1 MGKKGN
7 RKVPVKTPL
16 SLALSFVLAFGMVPA
31 VAFADDDTVN
41 GGIDATVENP
51 EELEADI
58 SFGDVESGSAG
69 EAPQQ
74 LPNEQEESQDIAV
87 PVPLGKELVFNGECQ
102 LGVDVSEG
110 WEFACTDGEPGYFD
124 SVTGC
129 LRLDAGEYEC
139 VLRLKDGYVWD
150 DGSYDDAVVSWSI
163 APKAV
168 AAPEAAAGLVE
179 DGEPQRGVVEGE
191 GYELSGD
198 CQALDAG
205 DYQATATLL
214 PNYVWEDGSN
224 DPLVIDWSI
233 AAAEKPADRAASE
246 AGDTEAA
253 FGNADEP
260 SGEESLQTAAREV
273 IVRVPQGGSFEW
285 GSDELQEWQSENVY
299 YYRSAYGASYNGD
312 GMTIA
317 QEEDDW
323 SFPVFGLGIMHCAAM
338 GDHLI
343 TYTLPAG
350 YRWEDGSRAPKKVTV
365 TVTGGL
371 VADCQIDLDINGSD
385 IVYQGGIALRP
396 PLKLSSRKL
405 VDGLDWSYD
414 LVLGKDYTVTYSNYT
429 NAGTATATI
438 TGIGNFS
445 GTAKKTYTIKQA
457 SLTQY
462 GSATIP
468 YSTCIYNG
476 NYRKPV
482 PTVKWGNKLLNEG
495 KDYTVSYSNNKWAG
509 TASVTIKGIGNY
521 RGTITKTFRIFSA
534 NAGWVQVGSSWK
546 YISNG
551 QYASGWKTIGNNKYY
566 FNTSTKARS
575 TGLKSINGKR
585 YYFNSKGV
593 MQKSCW
599 QKTGGSYYYLT
610 STGAAKSGWMTLG
623 GKKYYLSTSSNK
635 MLTGLNKISGKRYY
649 FDSSGVMA
657 KNAWKKVGSY
667 WYYLGSTG
675 QAKSGWMKSGG
686 SWYYFDPGTNRMAT
700 STKTIDGKRY
710 RFSSSGVML

>member
-1 MGKKGN
+1 MRKKGN
-7 RKVPVKTPL
+7 RMVPAKTPL
-16 SLALSFVLAFGMVPA
+16 SLALSFVLAFGIVPA
-31 VAFADDDTVN
+31 VAFADDDTAN
-41 GGIDATVENP
+41 GGIDATAENP

-87 PVPLGKELVFNGECQ
+87 PVPLGKELVFNGEWQ
-102 LGVDVSEG
+102 LGVDISEG
-110 WEFACTDGEPGYFD
+110 WEFACADGEPGHFN

-139 VLRLKDGYVWD
+139 ALRLKDGYVWD

-168 AAPEAAAGLVE
+168 AAPEAIAGLVE
-179 DGEPQRGVVEGE
+179 NGEPQRGLAEGE

-205 DYQATATLL
+205 DYRATATLL

-233 AAAEKPADRAASE
+233 AAVEKPADEAASE
-246 AGDTEAA
+246 TGETEAVL
-253 FGNADEP
+253 GNADEP
-260 SGEESLQTAAREV
+260 SGEESLQTAAQEV

-285 GSDELQEWQSENVY
+285 GSDELEEWQSENVSY
-299 YYRSAYGASYNGD
+299 YYSAYGASYNGD

-323 SFPVFGLGIMHCAAM
+323 TFPVFGFGIMHYVAM

-343 TYTLPAG
+343 TYTLPEG
-350 YRWEDGSRAPKKVTV
+350 YRWEDGTTAPKKVTV
-365 TVTGGL
+365 TVTGGS
-371 VADCQIDLDINGSD
+371 VADCQVDLDINGSD

-405 VDGLDWSYD
+405 VGGFDWSYD

-445 GTAKKTYTIKQA
+445 GTVKKTYTIKQA
-457 SLTQY
+457 SLSQY
-462 GSATIP
+462 GSATLS
-468 YSTCIYNG
+468 YTSCIYNG

-495 KDYTVSYSNNKWAG
+495 KDYTVSYSNNKWTG
-509 TASVTIKGIGNY
+509 TASVTIKGTGNY
-521 RGTITKTFRIFSA
+521 RGTITKTFRVFSA

-700 STKTIDGKRY
+700 GTKTIDGKRY